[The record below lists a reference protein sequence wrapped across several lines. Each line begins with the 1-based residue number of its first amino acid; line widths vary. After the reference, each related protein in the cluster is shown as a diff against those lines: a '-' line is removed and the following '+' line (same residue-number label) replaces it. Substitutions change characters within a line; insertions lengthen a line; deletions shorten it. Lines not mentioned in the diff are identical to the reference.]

1 MWSEW
6 SVNRFILTNPAG
18 IAWQFLSS
26 WVVPFF
32 SVGLLCHTKSYIL
45 SIVLIYFESLGYSK
59 RHVCIY
65 VCIQR
70 FHLRCFLVCR
80 EQPWWLQKKT
90 ILYFAGLTFP
100 SEANADHI
108 WSGLLIKYDQQ
119 FWTNIHAVRC
129 TLRCVNEEKWKIMNC
144 SFVQFFYT
152 AP

>member
-1 MWSEW
+1 MTIPFKLSRSIFFRWT
-6 SVNRFILTNPAG
+6 SVSHQKLYFIHSFDILWEFG
-18 IAWQFLSS
+18 IFEKTCMYLCMYTAFPPQMFSS
-26 WVVPFF
+26 LPRAALVA
-32 SVGLLCHTKSYIL
+32 
-45 SIVLIYFESLGYSK
+45 SK
-59 RHVCIY
+59 
-65 VCIQR
+65 
-70 FHLRCFLVCR
+70 
-80 EQPWWLQKKT
+80 KKT
-90 ILYFAGLTFP
+90 ILYFPGLTFS